1 MSSTQHKTN
10 PGTSEKKKRGAFQVV
25 ADLKGPLLIFLLA
38 LYFYFLSGKI
48 QAIPMPGQLGPAF
61 WPKVILVLLMISCGI
76 KAVEIFFARRKES
89 TADEEAAAPAANF
102 TKLAV
107 LIALVIGVVVAMD
120 KIGFLLSNLLFL
132 ILFLRVTGVRKKFP
146 LIVISVLG
154 TVMLL
159 FLFVKV
165 VYLPLPKGA
174 WIFDDVTIY
183 LYRLLH
189 LI

>member
-1 MSSTQHKTN
+1 MADKNKMKSGVSHKR
-10 PGTSEKKKRGAFQVV
+10 PEGAWQIL
-25 ADLKGPLLIFLLA
+25 ADLKGPLLIFLVA

-48 QAIPMPGQLGPAF
+48 ETVPMPGQLGPAF

-76 KAVEIFFARRKES
+76 KAGEIFFSRRK
-89 TADEEAAAPAANF
+89 APEEEGEPAAPEANF
-102 TKLAV
+102 KKLAI

-120 KIGFLLSNLLFL
+120 RIGFLLANFLFL

-146 LIVISVLG
+146 LILISVLG
-154 TVMLL
+154 TVLLL

-174 WIFDDVTIY
+174 WFFDDVTIY
-183 LYRLLH
+183 LYRVLH